1 MKNKKWIISHR
12 ALSWLLAVTLTGT
25 SMVLPVQASDFRDDA
40 AVEAS
45 VETDA
50 ENTENAEEGTEVDL
64 SGEES
69 AGESAEE
76 ENPEEISGED
86 FSSEDTEEIFS

>member
-1 MKNKKWIISHR
+1 
-12 ALSWLLAVTLTGT
+12 
-25 SMVLPVQASDFRDDA
+25 MVLPVQASDFSDDA

-69 AGESAEE
+69 AEESVEK
-76 ENPEEISGED
+76 ENPEDREFVVPAKLKELMGDYEKEQMRNDLAVQAAVELVRDSAKEA
-86 FSSEDTEEIFS
+86 